1 MKDNEQTVDT
11 EEVYKAFLDEI
22 LLILKNE
29 KRVPDEVEIRSLL
42 LKQLGINCP
51 KSSNEFVQMF
61 VDNHPACK
69 TLDEPEK
76 DSFRSIATEI
86 LDEPCMSELGLSI
99 PAEFSAPKGNF
110 DFSIV
115 EKLYEKLH
123 SKESD
128 NK

>member
-1 MKDNEQTVDT
+1 MNDNEQSVDT

-29 KRVPDEVEIRSLL
+29 KRIPDEVEIRSLL
-42 LKQLGINCP
+42 LKQMGIKYP

-76 DSFRSIATEI
+76 DSLRSIATEI
-86 LDEPCMSELGLSI
+86 LDEPCMSELCLNI
-99 PAEFSAPKGNF
+99 PVEFSAPKGNF
-110 DFSIV
+110 DFSIA

-123 SKESD
+123 SKESG